1 VIRTVQLPG
10 TEVRTTALG
19 FGCANLFRLPS
30 RGDRLRMLAEAFDG
44 GVRHFD
50 TAPMYGLG
58 LSEPELGQFARGR
71 RDEVVIATKFGIEP
85 TLAARAVGHTQAP
98 IRRLLAAV
106 PALQRRART
115 NAASPGAGRAGA
127 FLYDAPRYTARVA
140 RSSLERSLRDLRTGH
155 VDLLLLHDPVPGS
168 VRSDDVC
175 AYLDSA
181 QRSGEIRAWGIAGEP
196 EPSLR
201 VAASLGEPV
210 PVLQLRDD
218 VLRRSSPTAL
228 GERGAIAFGVLA
240 TALPALLTHV
250 GSVPARRRDWLERVG
265 TDCGDADAVVSLL
278 LREAMAAH
286 PSGVVL
292 FSTIRADR
300 LDRAVRAAEAPFDP
314 DDPELAAFRH
324 LIVTELR
331 PALGSL
337 R

>member
-1 VIRTVQLPG
+1 MIRTVQLPG
-10 TEVRTTALG
+10 TDIRTTALG
-19 FGCANLFRLPS
+19 FGCANLFRCPS
-30 RGDRLRMLAEAFDG
+30 RGDRLRMLSGAFDR

-58 LSEPELGQFARGR
+58 LSEPELGHFARGR

-85 TLAARAVGHTQAP
+85 TMAARALGRAQAP

-106 PALQRRART
+106 PALQRSART

-127 FLYDAPRYTARVA
+127 FLYDAPGFTARVA
-140 RSSLERSLRDLRTGH
+140 RSSLERSLRDLGTDH
-155 VDLLLLHDPVPGS
+155 VDLLLLHDPAPGS
-168 VRSDDVC
+168 ARTDDVC

-181 QRSGEIRAWGIAGEP
+181 QRSGQIRGWGIAGER

-201 VAASLGEPV
+201 VAVDLGENV

-218 VLRRSSPTAL
+218 VLSRRSAAAP
-228 GERGAIAFGVLA
+228 GERGAIVFGVLSK
-240 TALPALLTHV
+240 ALPALLSHV
-250 GSVPARRRDWLERVG
+250 GSVPARRREWFERVG
-265 TDCGDADAVVSLL
+265 TDCGDVDSVVSLL
-278 LREAMAAH
+278 LREAMAAN

-292 FSTIRADR
+292 FTTIRADR
-300 LDRAVRAAEAPFDP
+300 LDRAVDAASAPVDP

-331 PALGSL
+331 PALESL
-337 R
+337 